1 MNFDNPYKLTQDIVD
16 TTATSVDEALVLCTS
31 QREPDVS
38 QLVALLQVQATL
50 ANATAILA
58 LADTLAVHT
67 EETVLEL
74 QRGRA

>member
-50 ANATAILA
+50 ANATATLA

-67 EETVLEL
+67 KETVLEL

>member
-16 TTATSVDEALVLCTS
+16 TTAASVDEALVLCTS

>member
-50 ANATAILA
+50 ANATATLA